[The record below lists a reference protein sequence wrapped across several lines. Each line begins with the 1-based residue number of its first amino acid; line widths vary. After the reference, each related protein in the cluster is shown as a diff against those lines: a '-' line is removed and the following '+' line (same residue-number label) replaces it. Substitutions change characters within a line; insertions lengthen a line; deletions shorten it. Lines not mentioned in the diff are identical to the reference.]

1 MSRHATDRLALL
13 VGLPLLALGL
23 VDLADTA
30 GMIEA
35 GPWLLIPAVLLAG
48 AIGVAWS
55 LLSIRSGAEQRAA
68 DPW

>member
-1 MSRHATDRLALL
+1 MSRHATDHLALL
-13 VGLPLLALGL
+13 LGLPVLVLAL

-35 GPWLLIPAVLLAG
+35 GPWLLIPAVLITG

-55 LLSIRSGAEQRAA
+55 LLSIRSSSEQAA
-68 DPW
+68 TEPW